1 MPSSDEIRRLNSK
14 WQTNTGW
21 PKRLEWIEIDGIRGW
36 TGQRFE
42 LRFPIMAV
50 VGENGVGKST
60 VLQSAASVY
69 RAPEKSADRFAS
81 DFFPDTPW
89 DQVTDAKIQYSVREG
104 TETRAATI
112 RKPTNRWRG
121 NPQRRERN
129 VEYIDLSRVQPVSG
143 RLGYK
148 TLANP
153 AYLETEVSPFEKGR
167 LARFSGIMGR
177 PYELAKMALTSG
189 DSKREIPV
197 VSHHGA
203 SYSGFHQGAGET
215 TIAELLQTELP
226 KHSLVLIDEIESSL
240 HPRAQRRLIRDLAA
254 RAREQELQI
263 VITTHSPY
271 VLEELPFE
279 ARACIVQTS
288 SGEREIIYG
297 VSPEFAMTKMDD
309 VQHSECDLY
318 VEDGMAAAML
328 TEILISANADLVSR
342 CEVIPFGASSVGKS
356 LGQMVLGKR
365 FPRPSCVFLDGD
377 EGAVGGCR
385 NLPGE
390 DAPERVVF
398 EALKD
403 KNWGSLSSRTG
414 REFAEVAD
422 ACNKAMA
429 LPDHHQWLTHAA
441 SRLFLSGETLWQAMC
456 AEWATHCLDEEEAKA
471 VALAVEDALIGV
483 HSASAPPAN
492 DSSPKGAPETP
503 PSDDTVAEVGNPAEE
518 AGSSVDPS
526 SESAQLSLQSQSAS
540 QN

>member
-1 MPSSDEIRRLNSK
+1 MFSSTEMRHLSSK
-14 WQTNTGW
+14 WQTSTGW
-21 PKRLEWIEIDGIRGW
+21 PKRLEWIDIDGIRGW

-69 RAPEKSADRFAS
+69 RAPEQSADRFAS

-89 DQVTDAKIQYSVREG
+89 DQVTNSKIQYSVREG
-104 TETRAATI
+104 TDTHTAAI

-121 NPQRRERN
+121 NPQRRERS

-153 AYLETEVSPFEKGR
+153 AYLEAEASSFEQSR
-167 LARFSGIMGR
+167 LARFSAIMGR

-189 DSKREIPV
+189 DSKREVPV
-197 VSHHGA
+197 VGHHGA

-215 TIAELLQTELP
+215 TIAELLQTDLP
-226 KHSLVLIDEIESSL
+226 KYSLVLIDEIESSL
-240 HPRAQRRLIRDLAA
+240 HPRAQRLLVRDLAA
-254 RAREQELQI
+254 RARDLELQV

-279 ARACIVQTS
+279 ARACIVQTA
-288 SGEREIIYG
+288 SGEREIVYG

-318 VEDGMAAAML
+318 VEDPVAATML
-328 TEILISANADLVSR
+328 TEILIAANADLVSR
-342 CEVIPFGASSVGKS
+342 CEIIPFGASSVGKS
-356 LGQMVLGKR
+356 LGQMVLGNR
-365 FPRPSCVFLDGD
+365 FPRPSRVFLDGD
-377 EGAVGGCR
+377 EGVVGGCR

-398 EALKD
+398 AALRAG
-403 KNWGSLSSRTG
+403 NWRGLESRTG
-414 REFAEVAD
+414 REFANVAD
-422 ACNKAMA
+422 ACSKAMA
-429 LPDHHQWLTHAA
+429 FPDHHQWLTHAA

-456 AEWATHCLDEEEAKA
+456 AEWAAHCLDEEEAKSI
-471 VALAVEDALIGV
+471 ALVVEDALIGV
-483 HSASAPPAN
+483 QGSGGVPQPGAT
-492 DSSPKGAPETP
+492 DSTLSPEPEQ
-503 PSDDTVAEVGNPAEE
+503 GFK
-518 AGSSVDPS
+518 
-526 SESAQLSLQSQSAS
+526 QQILS
-540 QN
+540 